1 MKSFAGVGICGASVL
16 AAAMVFAQAEV
27 PKTIKVVGLED
38 DKDNATVVAP
48 AELSVK
54 PATVSISA
62 DALTTAA
69 AADSRAKAEAKA
81 NTANIKALTVE
92 GMVIPPS
99 SDLVKTLE
107 EAVRN
112 ILVQAGKQVGT
123 VSSNGIEKLTMPYQQ
138 LGDGK
143 SYEVEWRKA
152 LRLLLSPVGYSFT
165 EDGELVLFGHAAE
178 VDVKHKQLAQERLT
192 ANRTPILFTTN
203 ESEGGMELRNAI
215 RDVSVKADVT
225 ITTDYMEPADL
236 YVPTQTSATEGTLS
250 AAEIGKAKEKATVQQ
265 AQVKRTRF
273 DTNGQ
278 QIEWRTVLREIL
290 NPHDYDFVEIGG
302 VVRVAKRAKL
312 AEWEKEKEMAKPLS
326 SKVVLVHHANP
337 ETVVERLGKMKL
349 LRHPNASVQVVAK
362 KDDKHKAFD
371 KLQSG
376 GGLQSANG
384 TQMGMN
390 SSSFGSSS
398 VFQDLKRPQ
407 IVPAILIYD
416 VEENIALVEQKIK
429 EMDIG
434 EKQVLIEVII
444 FAVDDHNGK
453 GEVNGIDWKDTFRNL
468 SLGGEWSADYDYKKN
483 TIQGWLYDRSEHL
496 GRAVDQSFER
506 NFDDSYDYTQEKP
519 EDVYKVA
526 KNELLNTYSS
536 KGIREK
542 HLNNDDYNKKW
553 TVDVTRNNHFSITYG
568 PIKFDMVLNLISE
581 RTDAR
586 LLSNPMLVLGDHS
599 DSVIQVGRQI
609 PIPHPSYSSF
619 DRGGSTATDNFSLEW
634 LSVMDGISL
643 WVSPEITPDGKGVR
657 LALHPQ
663 WSQKESD
670 VIFRYKDSEMSY
682 PEMSIQEL
690 DTRVTVPSGC
700 TLLLG
705 GLIKTTN
712 AKTESKVWM
721 LGDIPWLGRIF
732 RWQTTTV
739 KRENLMILLKP
750 TILDESAPETGYE
763 KPTLK
768 YTDKD
773 LEDSGRNLKLRYQ
786 KTGEW
791 MNKESDE
798 WLHKGEN
805 AIKKTLGI
813 KKEED
818 ASVEPPPAA
827 AAKPADNV
835 DAEPSPRQSEEP
847 PSSSDAEE
855 TSRPQEQPAS
865 DAQVSQTS
873 RRKRGLFHVFD

>member
-1 MKSFAGVGICGASVL
+1 MKKLMMTSVVLGVMTA
-16 AAAMVFAQAEV
+16 FAQTEA

-48 AELSVK
+48 AELGAK
-54 PATVSISA
+54 PATVSVSA
-62 DALTTAA
+62 DALATAA
-69 AADSRAKAEAKA
+69 AADSRAKAEARA
-81 NTANIKALTVE
+81 NTANVKALTVE

-99 SDLVKTLE
+99 SDLAKTLE
-107 EAVRN
+107 EAIRN
-112 ILVQAGKQVGT
+112 ILVQAAKQVGT

-152 LRLLLSPVGYSFT
+152 LRLLLSPVGYNFT
-165 EDGELVLFGHAAE
+165 EDGELVLFGLSEE
-178 VDVKHKQLAQERLT
+178 VDAKHKQLAQERLT

-236 YVPTQTSATEGTLS
+236 YVPTQTAATEGTLS

-302 VVRVAKRAKL
+302 VVRIAKRAKI

-326 SKVVLVHHANP
+326 SKVVLIHHANP
-337 ETVVERLGKMKL
+337 ETIVERLGKMKL
-349 LRHPNASVQVVAK
+349 LRHPNASVQVVSK
-362 KDDKHKAFD
+362 KDDKLKAFD

-407 IVPAILIYD
+407 VVPAILIYD

-444 FAVDDHNGK
+444 FAVDDHNGE

-468 SLGGEWSADYDYKKN
+468 SVGGVWEGGYDYATAN
-483 TIQGWLYDRSEHL
+483 SDHWFNNR
-496 GRAVDQSFER
+496 
-506 NFDDSYDYTQEKP
+506 DDSSGRSTALTFTDSDMPVTQAQTASEATDDESQSENASGQKSGRTRELVQEAYRNYARNKGSEKRWTR
-519 EDVYKVA
+519 DV
-526 KNELLNTYSS
+526 
-536 KGIREK
+536 
-542 HLNNDDYNKKW
+542 NN
-553 TVDVTRNNHFSITYG
+553 NNHFNITYG
-568 PIKFDMVLNLISE
+568 PIEFDMVLNLISE
-581 RTDAR
+581 RTDSR

-643 WVSPEITPDGKGVR
+643 WVSPEITPSGDGVR
-657 LALHPQ
+657 LAVHPQ
-663 WSQKESD
+663 WSQKEND
-670 VIFRYKDSEMSY
+670 VQFVYKDSVMSY

-721 LGDIPWLGRIF
+721 LGDIPWIGRIF

-768 YTDKD
+768 YSDKD
-773 LEDSGRNLKLRYQ
+773 LEDSGRKLKLRYQ
-786 KTGEW
+786 ETGEW
-791 MNKESDE
+791 MRKESDE
-798 WLHKGEN
+798 WLHKGE
-805 AIKKTLGI
+805 KKV
-813 KKEED
+813 KEAVKEAFKSD
-818 ASVEPPPAA
+818 EPEAPKPVEESTKTAEPKPTDGNPVAASQD
-827 AAKPADNV
+827 AKPAT
-835 DAEPSPRQSEEP
+835 E
-847 PSSSDAEE
+847 
-855 TSRPQEQPAS
+855 
-865 DAQVSQTS
+865 
-873 RRKRGLFHVFD
+873 

>member
-1 MKSFAGVGICGASVL
+1 MMTT
-16 AAAMVFAQAEV
+16 AMLFAQADA

-48 AELSVK
+48 AELTAK
-54 PATVSISA
+54 PAKVAISA

-152 LRLLLSPVGYSFT
+152 LRLLLSPVGYNFT
-165 EDGELVLFGHAAE
+165 EDGELVLFGLSEE

-236 YVPTQTSATEGTLS
+236 YVPTQSAATEGTLS

-302 VVRVAKRAKL
+302 VVRIAKRAKI

-337 ETVVERLGKMKL
+337 ETIVERLGKMKL

-407 IVPAILIYD
+407 VVPAILIYD
-416 VEENIALVEQKIK
+416 VEENIDLVERKIK

-444 FAVDDHNGK
+444 FSVDDHNGE

-468 SLGGEWSADYDYKKN
+468 AIGGAWGADYSYTTKD
-483 TIQGWLYDRSEHL
+483 TEH
-496 GRAVDQSFER
+496 GI
-506 NFDDSYDYTQEKP
+506 NNGDDSSGRSMNLNFKGSDTATAQAESSSG
-519 EDVYKVA
+519 A
-526 KNELLNTYSS
+526 KSDDDDDGGNKSTSSS
-536 KGIREK
+536 KSERTRELVREAYRK
-542 HLNNDDYNKKW
+542 YARNKETNKRW
-553 TVDVTRNNHFSITYG
+553 TRDIENNNHFNITYG
-568 PIKFDMVLNLISE
+568 PIEFDMVLNLISE
-581 RTDAR
+581 RTDSR

-643 WVSPEITPDGKGVR
+643 WVSPEITPNGEGVR
-657 LALHPQ
+657 LAVHPQ
-663 WSQKESD
+663 WSQKEND
-670 VIFRYKDSEMSY
+670 VEFVYKDSVMSY

-773 LEDSGRNLKLRYQ
+773 LEDSGRKLKLRYQ
-786 KTGEW
+786 ETGEW

-818 ASVEPPPAA
+818 ASVGPQPED
-827 AAKPADNV
+827 AAKPADPV
-835 DAEPSPRQSEEP
+835 DAVKPADPVDAVSSPRQSEET
-847 PSSSDAEE
+847 PS
-855 TSRPQEQPAS
+855 AS
-865 DAQVSQTS
+865 DAQVSQAS
-873 RRKRGLFHVFD
+873 RRKRGLFHIFD

>member
-1 MKSFAGVGICGASVL
+1 MKNLMMTVVLLGTL
-16 AAAMVFAQAEV
+16 AAFAQTEA

-48 AELSVK
+48 AELGAK
-54 PATVSISA
+54 PATAAISA
-62 DALTTAA
+62 DALANAA
-69 AADSRAKAEAKA
+69 AADSHAKAEAKA

-99 SDLVKTLE
+99 SELTKTLE

-112 ILVQAGKQVGT
+112 ILSQAGKQIGT
-123 VSSNGIEKLTMPYQQ
+123 VSSNGVEKLTMPYQQ

-152 LRLLLSPVGYSFT
+152 LRHLLTPVGYNFT
-165 EDGELVLFGHAAE
+165 EDGELVLFGLTEE
-178 VDVKHKQLAQERLT
+178 VDVKHKQLAQERLM

-215 RDVSVKADVT
+215 RDVAVKADVT
-225 ITTDYMEPADL
+225 ITTDYMDPADL
-236 YVPTQTSATEGTLS
+236 YVPTQTVGAEGTLTAS
-250 AAEIGKAKEKATVQQ
+250 EIGKAKEKTIVQQ

-278 QIEWRTVLREIL
+278 QVEWRTVLREIL

-302 VVRVAKRAKL
+302 VVRVAKRAKI

-326 SKVVLVHHANP
+326 TKVVLIHHANP

-349 LRHPNASVQVVAK
+349 IRHPNGSVQVVSK
-362 KDDKHKAFD
+362 KDDKLKAFD

-416 VEENIALVEQKIK
+416 VEENIDLVAQKIK

-444 FAVDDHNGK
+444 FSVDDHNGDN
-453 GEVNGIDWKDTFRNL
+453 EVNGVDWKDTFRNL
-468 SLGGEWSADYDYKKN
+468 SIGGVWEGDYDYR
-483 TIQGWLYDRSEHL
+483 TSDLVS
-496 GRAVDQSFER
+496 R
-506 NFDDSYDYTQEKP
+506 NSPRDDSYGQSTSISFKNDDTPVAQAESASAGTDDIA
-519 EDVYKVA
+519 EGGGQSTAA
-526 KNELLNTYSS
+526 KNDKTRELISEAYRKYSRERTTS
-536 KGIREK
+536 KR
-542 HLNNDDYNKKW
+542 W
-553 TVDVTRNNHFSITYG
+553 TRDSLKNNHFNITYG
-568 PIKFDMVLNLISE
+568 PIEFDLVLNLISE
-581 RTDAR
+581 RTDSR

-643 WVSPEITPDGKGVR
+643 WVSPEITPDGQGVR
-657 LALHPQ
+657 LAVHPQ
-663 WSQKESD
+663 WSQKEND
-670 VIFRYKDSEMSY
+670 VQFVYKDSVMSY

-721 LGDIPWLGRIF
+721 LGDIPYLGRIF

-773 LEDSGRNLKLRYQ
+773 LEDSGRKLKLRYQ
-786 KTGEW
+786 ETGEW
-791 MNKESDE
+791 MRKESDE
-798 WLHKGEN
+798 WLHKGE
-805 AIKKTLGI
+805 KKV
-813 KKEED
+813 KEAVKEAFKGD
-818 ASVEPPPAA
+818 ESEAPKPAEESTKTAEPKPTDENPVTATQD
-827 AAKPADNV
+827 AKPAT
-835 DAEPSPRQSEEP
+835 E
-847 PSSSDAEE
+847 
-855 TSRPQEQPAS
+855 
-865 DAQVSQTS
+865 
-873 RRKRGLFHVFD
+873 

>member
-1 MKSFAGVGICGASVL
+1 MKFSVMIGGCCS
-16 AAAMVFAQAEV
+16 AVMTAAMLFAEAEA

-48 AELSVK
+48 AELETK
-54 PATVSISA
+54 PATVAISA

-69 AADSRAKAEAKA
+69 AADSRAKAETKA

-92 GMVIPPS
+92 GMVVPPS

-152 LRLLLSPVGYSFT
+152 LRLLLSPAGYNFT
-165 EDGELVLFGHAAE
+165 EDGELVLFGLSEE

-203 ESEGGMELRNAI
+203 ESVGGMELRNAI

-236 YVPTQTSATEGTLS
+236 YVPTQTAATEGTLS

-302 VVRVAKRAKL
+302 VVRIAKRAKI

-362 KDDKHKAFD
+362 KDDTHKAFD

-416 VEENIALVEQKIK
+416 VEENIGLVEQKIK

-434 EKQVLIEVII
+434 EKQVVIEVII
-444 FAVDDHNGK
+444 FSVDDHNGEAK
-453 GEVNGIDWKDTFRNL
+453 EVNGIDWKETFRNL
-468 SLGGEWSADYDYKKN
+468 ALGGEWGAD
-483 TIQGWLYDRSEHL
+483 
-496 GRAVDQSFER
+496 
-506 NFDDSYDYTQEKP
+506 
-519 EDVYKVA
+519 
-526 KNELLNTYSS
+526 YSS
-536 KGIREK
+536 KTADTEHGINNGDDSSGRSMDLNFKGDNTATAQAEATSGVKSDDDDDDGAGNKRTSSSKSERTRKLVREAYRK
-542 HLNNDDYNKKW
+542 YARNHETNKRWTRDIENN
-553 TVDVTRNNHFSITYG
+553 THFNITYG
-568 PIKFDMVLNLISE
+568 PIEFDMVLNLISE
-581 RTDAR
+581 RTDSR

-643 WVSPEITPDGKGVR
+643 WVSPEITPNGEGVR
-657 LALHPQ
+657 LAVHPQ
-663 WSQKESD
+663 WSQKEND
-670 VIFRYKDSEMSY
+670 VEFVYKDSVMSY

-712 AKTESKVWM
+712 AKTESKVWL
-721 LGDIPWLGRIF
+721 LGDIPWIGRIF
-732 RWQTTTV
+732 RWQETTV
-739 KRENLMILLKP
+739 KRENLMVLMKP
-750 TILDESAPETGYE
+750 TILDESVPETGYE

-786 KTGEW
+786 ETGEW

-805 AIKKTLGI
+805 AIKKTLGF
-813 KKEED
+813 KKKED
-818 ASVEPPPAA
+818 ASVEPQPAD
-827 AAKPADNV
+827 AAKPADPV
-835 DAEPSPRQSEEP
+835 DAEDP
-847 PSSSDAEE
+847 P
-855 TSRPQEQPAS
+855 RPQEQPAS
-865 DAQVSQTS
+865 DAQVSQTP
-873 RRKRGLFHVFD
+873 RRKRGLFYAFD

>member
-1 MKSFAGVGICGASVL
+1 MKSTMMSVALAMMTMALFAEA
-16 AAAMVFAQAEV
+16 

-48 AELSVK
+48 AELTVK
-54 PATVSISA
+54 PATVAISA

-152 LRLLLSPVGYSFT
+152 LRLLLSPVGYNFT
-165 EDGELVLFGHAAE
+165 EDGELVLFGLSEE

-236 YVPTQTSATEGTLS
+236 YVPTQTAATEGTLS

-302 VVRVAKRAKL
+302 VVRIAKRAKI

-337 ETVVERLGKMKL
+337 ETIVERLGKMKL

-376 GGLQSANG
+376 GGLKSANG

-416 VEENIALVEQKIK
+416 VEENIDLVERKIK

-434 EKQVLIEVII
+434 EKQVLVEVII
-444 FAVDDHNGK
+444 FSVDDHNG
-453 GEVNGIDWKDTFRNL
+453 ENDVDGINWKDTFRNL
-468 SLGGEWSADYDYKKN
+468 SVGGEWGAGYGYNRDDNNVWGGGSTYDNGHSYEYDNTKDPSETFEWAD
-483 TIQGWLYDRSEHL
+483 E
-496 GRAVDQSFER
+496 
-506 NFDDSYDYTQEKP
+506 
-519 EDVYKVA
+519 
-526 KNELLNTYSS
+526 
-536 KGIREK
+536 
-542 HLNNDDYNKKW
+542 KKW
-553 TVDVTRNNHFSITYG
+553 ADTIAAANSSGFGDNTKSVEELSRQRDQARSDAEAAWNAKQAAKSQPKTREWSKNSRQRTADKNFRVNIDKNNHFSITYG
-568 PIKFDMVLNLISE
+568 PIQFDMVINLIRES
-581 RTDAR
+581 TDAR

-599 DSVIQVGRQI
+599 DSIIQVGTQI
-609 PIPHPSYSSF
+609 PIPHPNYSSF
-619 DRGGSTATDNFSLEW
+619 DRTSGNAQDNFSLEW

-657 LALHPQ
+657 LAVHPQ
-663 WSQKESD
+663 WSQREED
-670 VIFRYKDSEMSY
+670 VYFRYKDSEMSY

-690 DTRVTVPSGC
+690 DTRVTVPNGN

-705 GLIKTTN
+705 GLIKTTKS
-712 AKTESKVWM
+712 KTESKVWL
-721 LGDIPWLGRIF
+721 LGDIPYIGRLF
-732 RWQTTTV
+732 RWSTTID

-750 TILDESAPETGYE
+750 TILGEEPETGYE

-768 YTDKD
+768 YTDKE
-773 LEDSGRNLKLRYQ
+773 LHDSGKNLKLRYQ
-786 KTGEW
+786 DAEDR
-791 MNKESDE
+791 MR
-798 WLHKGEN
+798 LGEN
-805 AIKKTLGI
+805 AIEKTLGF
-813 KKEED
+813 KKKED
-818 ASVEPPPAA
+818 ASEEPQPAD
-827 AAKPADNV
+827 AAKPADPV
-835 DAEPSPRQSEEP
+835 DAEKTPRQEEN
-847 PSSSDAEE
+847 
-855 TSRPQEQPAS
+855 
-865 DAQVSQTS
+865 
-873 RRKRGLFHVFD
+873 K

>member
-1 MKSFAGVGICGASVL
+1 MMTT
-16 AAAMVFAQAEV
+16 AMLFAQADA

-54 PATVSISA
+54 PAKVAISA

-92 GMVIPPS
+92 GMVIPPG

-152 LRLLLSPVGYSFT
+152 LRLLLSPVGYNFT
-165 EDGELVLFGHAAE
+165 EDGELVLFGLSEE

-236 YVPTQTSATEGTLS
+236 YVPTQSAATEGTLS

-302 VVRVAKRAKL
+302 VVRIAKRAKI

-326 SKVVLVHHANP
+326 SKVVLIHHANP
-337 ETVVERLGKMKL
+337 ETIVERLGKMKL

-407 IVPAILIYD
+407 VVPAILIYD
-416 VEENIALVEQKIK
+416 VEENIDLVERKIK

-444 FAVDDHNGK
+444 FSVDDHNGE

-468 SLGGEWSADYDYKKN
+468 AIGGAWGADYAYSSHDENSKTYNRDDSSGRTMNLNFKGDDTATAQAESSSGAKSDDDDDGGN
-483 TIQGWLYDRSEHL
+483 KSTSSSKSERTKEL
-496 GRAVDQSFER
+496 VREAYRKYER
-506 NFDDSYDYTQEKP
+506 N
-519 EDVYKVA
+519 
-526 KNELLNTYSS
+526 
-536 KGIREK
+536 KGA
-542 HLNNDDYNKKW
+542 NKKW
-553 TVDVTRNNHFSITYG
+553 TRDIAQNNHFNITYG
-568 PIKFDMVLNLISE
+568 PIEFDMVLNLISE
-581 RTDAR
+581 RTDSR

-643 WVSPEITPDGKGVR
+643 WVSPEITPNGEGVR
-657 LALHPQ
+657 LAVHPQ
-663 WSQKESD
+663 WSQKEND
-670 VIFRYKDSEMSY
+670 VEFVYKDSVMSY

-712 AKTESKVWM
+712 AKTESKVWL

-732 RWQTTTV
+732 RWQETTV
-739 KRENLMILLKP
+739 KRENLMILMKP

-786 KTGEW
+786 ETGEW

-805 AIKKTLGI
+805 AIKKTLGF
-813 KKEED
+813 KKKED
-818 ASVEPPPAA
+818 ASVKPQPADA
-827 AAKPADNV
+827 VKPADTV
-835 DAEPSPRQSEEP
+835 DAASSPRQEEN
-847 PSSSDAEE
+847 
-855 TSRPQEQPAS
+855 
-865 DAQVSQTS
+865 
-873 RRKRGLFHVFD
+873 K

>member
-1 MKSFAGVGICGASVL
+1 MKKILKRSLCGAV
-16 AAAMVFAQAEV
+16 AMSTAMLFAQAEA

-48 AELSVK
+48 AELGAK
-54 PATVSISA
+54 PATVAISA

-99 SDLVKTLE
+99 SDLAKTLE

-143 SYEVEWRKA
+143 SFEIEWRKA
-152 LRLLLSPVGYSFT
+152 LRLLLSPAGYNFT
-165 EDGELVLFGHAAE
+165 EDGELVLFGLAEE

-236 YVPTQTSATEGTLS
+236 YVPTQTAATEGTLS

-302 VVRVAKRAKL
+302 VVRIAKRAKL
-312 AEWEKEKEMAKPLS
+312 AEWEKEKEMAKPLM

-337 ETVVERLGKMKL
+337 ETIVERLGKMKVI
-349 LRHPNASVQVVAK
+349 RHPGGSVQVVAK

-407 IVPAILIYD
+407 VVPAILIYD
-416 VEENIALVEQKIK
+416 VEENIALVEQKIR

-444 FAVDDHNGK
+444 F
-453 GEVNGIDWKDTFRNL
+453 EVNDGFNEKKGIDWSTTFENL
-468 SLGGEWSADYDYKKN
+468 QLVKGEWGADFNYETHDANHRDTTDGHTSNWKN
-483 TIQGWLYDRSEHL
+483 NYSLKESSKSQSGTSSGGDQEQGGNANKNSSESSRTL
-496 GRAVDQSFER
+496 ELASEAAKE
-506 NFDDSYDYTQEKP
+506 YTH
-519 EDVYKVA
+519 A
-526 KNELLNTYSS
+526 KNAQVEWNRDTS
-536 KGIREK
+536 K
-542 HLNNDDYNKKW
+542 
-553 TVDVTRNNHFSITYG
+553 NNHFSITYG
-568 PIKFDMVLNLISE
+568 PIRFDVVLDLISQ
-581 RTDAR
+581 RTDSR

-599 DSVIQVGRQI
+599 DSIIQVGNQI
-609 PIPHPSYSSF
+609 PIPHPTYSSF
-619 DRGGSTATDNFSLEW
+619 DRGGSTSTDNFSLEW

-643 WVSPEITPDGKGVR
+643 WVSPEITPDGRGVR
-657 LALHPQ
+657 LSVHPQ
-663 WSQKESD
+663 WSQKGNDVHFSYQGSD
-670 VIFRYKDSEMSY
+670 MSY

-690 DTRVTVPSGC
+690 DTRVTVPSGN

-705 GLIKTTN
+705 GLIKTRN
-712 AKTESKVWM
+712 EKTEKKVWL
-721 LGDIPWLGRIF
+721 LGDIPYIGRLF
-732 RWQTTTV
+732 RWTEPTIERT
-739 KRENLMILLKP
+739 NLMILLKP
-750 TILDESAPETGYE
+750 TILDESALETGYE

-786 KTGEW
+786 EEDDP
-791 MNKESDE
+791 MY
-798 WLHKGEN
+798 KGE
-805 AIKKTLGI
+805 KKINDVLLGEP
-813 KKEED
+813 KKED
-818 ASVEPPPAA
+818 S
-827 AAKPADNV
+827 V
-835 DAEPSPRQSEEP
+835 DAASSPL
-847 PSSSDAEE
+847 
-855 TSRPQEQPAS
+855 QEGN
-865 DAQVSQTS
+865 
-873 RRKRGLFHVFD
+873 K

>member
-1 MKSFAGVGICGASVL
+1 MRKLMTGGCGAAVM
-16 AAAMVFAQAEV
+16 AATMLFAQVEN
-27 PKTIKVVGLED
+27 PKTIKVVGLESD
-38 DKDNATVVAP
+38 AENTTVVAP
-48 AELSVK
+48 AELGAK
-54 PATVSISA
+54 PVTVAISA
-62 DALTTAA
+62 DALVENA
-69 AADSRAKAEAKA
+69 AKAGVKDENKV
-81 NTANIKALTVE
+81 NTANVKALTIE
-92 GMVIPPS
+92 GMIIPPS
-99 SDLVKTLE
+99 AETAKTLE

-123 VSSNGIEKLTMPYQQ
+123 VSSNGIERLAMPYQQ

-152 LRLLLSPVGYSFT
+152 LRLLLSPVGYNFT
-165 EDGELVLFGHAAE
+165 EDGELVLFGLAQE
-178 VDVKHKQLAQERLT
+178 VDVKHKQLAQERLA

-203 ESEGGMELRNAI
+203 ESEGGMELRSAI

-236 YVPTQTSATEGTLS
+236 YVPVQTVAEGKLT
-250 AAEIGKAKEKATVQQ
+250 ADDIGKAKEKSAVQQ

-312 AEWEKEKEMAKPLS
+312 AAWEKEKEMAKPLS

-337 ETVVERLGKMKL
+337 ETVVERLEKMKL
-349 LRHPNASVQVVAK
+349 LRHPNASVQVVSK

-444 FAVDDHNGK
+444 FAVDDHNGE

-468 SLGGEWSADYDYKKN
+468 SLGGEWSADYDYKKK
-483 TIQGWLYDRSEHL
+483 TVQGWLYDRSEHL
-496 GRAVDQSFER
+496 GRAVDKSFER
-506 NFDDSYDYTQEKP
+506 NRASGYTQEKP
-519 EDVYKVA
+519 EDVQKVA
-526 KNELLNTYSS
+526 MNELLKTDSS
-536 KGIREK
+536 KEIREN

-553 TVDVTRNNHFSITYG
+553 NVDVTRNNHFSITYG

-581 RTDAR
+581 RTDSR

-663 WSQKESD
+663 WSQKEDD
-670 VIFRYKDSEMSY
+670 VIFRYQDSEMSY

-721 LGDIPWLGRIF
+721 LGDIPWLGRVF

-818 ASVEPPPAA
+818 ASVEPQPAA

-835 DAEPSPRQSEEP
+835 DVEPSPRQSEEP

-855 TSRPQEQPAS
+855 TPRPQEQPAS
-865 DAQVSQTS
+865 DAQVSQTP
-873 RRKRGLFHVFD
+873 RRKRGLFYAFG